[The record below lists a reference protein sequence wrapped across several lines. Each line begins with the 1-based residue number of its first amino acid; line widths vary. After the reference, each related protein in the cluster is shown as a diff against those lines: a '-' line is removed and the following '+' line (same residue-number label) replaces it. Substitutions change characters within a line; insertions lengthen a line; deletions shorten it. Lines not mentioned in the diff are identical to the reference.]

1 MCKQTYAPDLTPLFT
16 KSTVCSAGAVVGSC
30 SACHIQAIC
39 LESNTDQRGDSLSVR
54 SLTCACKEGFV
65 GDGLACQ
72 PHLRSPPY
80 PDDSSGPDP
89 RSVTFSCGS
98 TQCPPGQDCLNVN
111 GQRCLDPCQHYTNM
125 TDDRRSV
132 HNPYNSSDVLN
143 DGGVRWKGEWY
154 RLFLGGRDAQMPTNC
169 VPARHCGTAI
179 PWWINGSNPLPSNGV
194 VERSVC
200 GNGNICCK
208 YDRGPLYVKACPG
221 GFYVY
226 KFFITGVSPTAFCA
240 TLSDQNTTVVPPTSP
255 PRSGE
260 LRLAGGN
267 TSCSGRVEIYHQDQ
281 WGTVCDDSWDLQD
294 AEVVCRQLGCGR
306 ALSATSSASFG
317 QGRGPIWLDDV
328 RCSGSESSLTQ
339 CRHRGFSSHN
349 CGHSEDAG
357 VVCEAGAPLRLVNGY
372 LDNPACSGRVEIYH
386 QDQWGTVCDDI
397 WGLSHAQVV
406 CRQLGCGSALSAPTS
421 ASFGQGSGNIWL
433 DDVRCSGSEFSLTE
447 CSHQGFG
454 SHNCGHHEDAGV
466 VCEASAQLRLVNGY
480 SGNPA
485 CSGRVEIYH
494 QDQWGTVC
502 DDIWDLQD
510 AEVVCRQLGCGS
522 AVSAPMHA
530 SFGQGSGQIWLDD
543 VRCSGS
549 ESSLTNC
556 SHQGFGS
563 HNCGH
568 HEDAGVICE
577 VSRGISTTTPPP
589 STTLVPTTPSGAEG
603 ELRLAGGNSFC
614 SGRVEIYHQGQWG
627 TVCDDIWGLSH
638 AQVVCR
644 QLGCGSAVSAPMHAS
659 FGQGSGQI
667 WLDDV
672 RCSGSE
678 SSLTNCSHQGFGSH
692 NCGHHEDAGVICE
705 VSRGISTT
713 TTPPPSTTLV
723 PTTPSGAEGELRLAG
738 GNSFCSGR
746 VEIYHQGQWGTVC
759 DDIWGL
765 SHAQVVCR
773 QLGCGSAV
781 SAPMH
786 ASFGQG
792 SGQIWLDD
800 VRCSGSESSLTN
812 CSHQG
817 FGSHNCGHHE
827 DAGVICEVSRG
838 ISTTTPPPS
847 TTLVPTSPSGAEG
860 ELRLAGGNSSCSGRV
875 EIYQQGQWGTVCD
888 DIWGLSHAQVVCR
901 QLGCGSALSAPTS
914 ASFGQGS
921 GPIWLDNVRCS
932 GSESSLTNCSHQGFG
947 SHNCG
952 HHEDAGVVC
961 EASAQLRLVNGYSG
975 NPACSGRV
983 EIYHQD
989 QWGTVCDD
997 IWDLQDAEVVCR
1009 QLGCGSA
1016 VSAPMHASFG
1026 QGSGPIWL
1034 DDVRCSGSES
1044 SLANCSHPGFSSH
1057 NCRHSE
1063 DAGVVCEVS
1072 RGIST
1077 TTTPPPST
1085 TLVPTTPSGAEG
1097 ELRLAGG
1104 NSFCSGRVEI
1114 YHQGQWGTV
1123 CDDIW
1128 GLSHA
1133 QVVCR
1138 QLGCGSAVSAPMHA
1152 SFGQGSGQIWLDD
1165 VRCSG
1170 SESSLTNCSH
1180 QGFGSHNCGHHEDAG
1195 VICEVSRGIST
1206 TTTPPPSTTLVPTTP
1221 SGAEGE
1227 LRLAGGNSFCSGRV
1241 EIYHQGQWGTVC
1253 DDIWGLS
1260 HAQVVCRQLGCG
1272 SAVSA
1277 PMHASFGQGSGQI
1290 WLDDVRCSGSE
1301 SSLTNC
1307 SHQGF
1312 GSHNCG
1318 HHEDAGVIC
1327 EVSRGI
1333 STTTPPPSTTLVPT
1347 SPSGAE
1353 GELRLAGGNSS
1364 CSGRVEIYQQG
1375 QWGTV
1380 CDDIWGLSHAQ
1391 VVCRQLGCGS
1401 ALSAPTSASFGQ
1413 GSGPIW
1419 LDNVRCSG
1427 SESSL
1432 TNCSHQGFGSHN
1444 CGHHED
1450 AGVVCEASA
1459 QLRLVNGYSGNPAC
1473 SGRVE
1478 IYHQDQW
1485 GTVCDDIWDLQ
1496 DAEVV
1501 CRQLGCGSAVS
1512 APMHAS
1518 FGQGS
1523 GPIWLDDVRCSGSE
1537 SSLANCSHPGFS
1549 SHNCRHSEDA
1559 GVVCEVSRGIST
1571 TTTPPPSTTLVPTT
1585 PSGAEGE
1592 LRLAGGNSFCSGRVE
1607 IYHQGQWGTVCDDI
1621 WGLSHAQ
1628 VVCRQLGCGS
1638 AVSAPMH
1645 ASFGQGSGQI
1655 WLDDVRCSGSES
1667 SLTNCSHQGFGSHNC
1682 GHHEDAGVICEVS
1695 RGISTTTPPPSTTLV
1710 PTTPSGAEGELR
1722 LAGGNSF
1729 CSGRVEIY
1737 HQGQWGTVCDD
1748 IWGLSHAQVVCRQL
1762 GCGSAVSAPM
1772 HASFGQGSGQIWLD
1786 DVRCSGSESSLTNC
1800 SHQGFGSHNCG
1811 HHEDAGVVCE
1821 VSRGI
1826 STTTTPPPSTTLVPT
1841 SPSGAEGEL
1850 RLAGGNSF
1858 CSGRVEIYHQGQWGT
1873 VCDDIWGLSHAQV
1886 VCRQLGCGSAV
1897 SAPMHASF
1905 GQGSGQI
1912 WLDDVRCSGSESSL
1926 TNCSHQGFGSHNCGH
1941 HEDAGVICEVSRGI
1955 STTTTPPPSTT
1966 LVPTTPSGAEGELR
1980 LAGGNSFCSGRVE
1993 IYHQGQWGTVC
2004 DDIWGLSH
2012 AQVVC
2017 RQLGCG
2023 SAVSAPTHA
2032 SFGQGSGPIWLDN
2045 VRCSG
2050 SESSLTEC
2058 SHRGFGSHNCRH
2070 HEDAGV
2076 VCEVF
2081 RVITTTTLP
2090 PTTTTITPELVC
2102 GRSYLDVGLL
2112 KSQLAAKRL
2121 DSSSAHL
2128 ANARCSA
2135 HQEINGTVWF
2145 QMERWEGS
2153 CGTTLTTN
2161 GSHAIYSNSLFVYP
2175 VSETMVQPLR
2185 IPFSCSYPLETE
2197 ASLDVAIKPYLDLE
2211 GAEKD
2216 EGSQARASMSLF
2228 RDANYTA
2235 PYSAGPVTLPL
2246 GSILHVGVSVEE
2258 TDAEAFVVVLE
2269 DCYATHSPDPD
2280 DLLKYFL
2287 IQHKCSTDRHQV
2299 TVEESGLSLQAR
2311 FSALLFLFQGDYRD
2325 VYLHCSL
2332 NLCDQRTSS
2341 CSPMCSGRS
2350 VRSVDELIPLKPV
2363 TIGPITWVQSL
2374 E

>member
-961 EASAQLRLVNGYSG
+961 E
-975 NPACSGRV
+975 
-983 EIYHQD
+983 
-989 QWGTVCDD
+989 
-997 IWDLQDAEVVCR
+997 
-1009 QLGCGSA
+1009 
-1016 VSAPMHASFG
+1016 
-1026 QGSGPIWL
+1026 
-1034 DDVRCSGSES
+1034 
-1044 SLANCSHPGFSSH
+1044 
-1057 NCRHSE
+1057 
-1063 DAGVVCEVS
+1063 
-1072 RGIST
+1072 
-1077 TTTPPPST
+1077 
-1085 TLVPTTPSGAEG
+1085 
-1097 ELRLAGG
+1097 
-1104 NSFCSGRVEI
+1104 
-1114 YHQGQWGTV
+1114 
-1123 CDDIW
+1123 
-1128 GLSHA
+1128 
-1133 QVVCR
+1133 
-1138 QLGCGSAVSAPMHA
+1138 
-1152 SFGQGSGQIWLDD
+1152 
-1165 VRCSG
+1165 
-1170 SESSLTNCSH
+1170 
-1180 QGFGSHNCGHHEDAG
+1180 
-1195 VICEVSRGIST
+1195 
-1206 TTTPPPSTTLVPTTP
+1206 
-1221 SGAEGE
+1221 
-1227 LRLAGGNSFCSGRV
+1227 
-1241 EIYHQGQWGTVC
+1241 
-1253 DDIWGLS
+1253 
-1260 HAQVVCRQLGCG
+1260 
-1272 SAVSA
+1272 
-1277 PMHASFGQGSGQI
+1277 
-1290 WLDDVRCSGSE
+1290 
-1301 SSLTNC
+1301 
-1307 SHQGF
+1307 
-1312 GSHNCG
+1312 
-1318 HHEDAGVIC
+1318 
-1327 EVSRGI
+1327 VSRGI

-1811 HHEDAGVVCE
+1811 HHEDAGVVCEASAQLRLVNGYSGNPACSGRVEIYHQDQWGTVCDDIWDLQDAEVVCRQLGCGSAVSAPMHASFGQGSGPIWLDDVRCSGSESSLANCSHPGFSSHNCRHSEDAGVVCE

>member
-1063 DAGVVCEVS
+1063 DAGVVCE
-1072 RGIST
+1072 
-1077 TTTPPPST
+1077 
-1085 TLVPTTPSGAEG
+1085 
-1097 ELRLAGG
+1097 
-1104 NSFCSGRVEI
+1104 
-1114 YHQGQWGTV
+1114 
-1123 CDDIW
+1123 
-1128 GLSHA
+1128 
-1133 QVVCR
+1133 
-1138 QLGCGSAVSAPMHA
+1138 
-1152 SFGQGSGQIWLDD
+1152 
-1165 VRCSG
+1165 
-1170 SESSLTNCSH
+1170 
-1180 QGFGSHNCGHHEDAG
+1180 
-1195 VICEVSRGIST
+1195 
-1206 TTTPPPSTTLVPTTP
+1206 
-1221 SGAEGE
+1221 
-1227 LRLAGGNSFCSGRV
+1227 
-1241 EIYHQGQWGTVC
+1241 
-1253 DDIWGLS
+1253 
-1260 HAQVVCRQLGCG
+1260 
-1272 SAVSA
+1272 
-1277 PMHASFGQGSGQI
+1277 
-1290 WLDDVRCSGSE
+1290 
-1301 SSLTNC
+1301 
-1307 SHQGF
+1307 
-1312 GSHNCG
+1312 
-1318 HHEDAGVIC
+1318 
-1327 EVSRGI
+1327 
-1333 STTTPPPSTTLVPT
+1333 
-1347 SPSGAE
+1347 
-1353 GELRLAGGNSS
+1353 
-1364 CSGRVEIYQQG
+1364 
-1375 QWGTV
+1375 
-1380 CDDIWGLSHAQ
+1380 
-1391 VVCRQLGCGS
+1391 
-1401 ALSAPTSASFGQ
+1401 
-1413 GSGPIW
+1413 
-1419 LDNVRCSG
+1419 
-1427 SESSL
+1427 
-1432 TNCSHQGFGSHN
+1432 
-1444 CGHHED
+1444 
-1450 AGVVCEASA
+1450 ASA

-1811 HHEDAGVVCE
+1811 HHEDAGVVCEASAQLRLVNGYSGNPACSGRVEIYHQDQWGTVCDDIWDLQDAEVVCRQLGCGSAVSAPMHASFGQGSGPIWLDDVRCSGSESSLANCSHPGFSSHNCRHSEDAGVVCE